1 MSVKTNLLIA
11 AVAVLG
17 LSSAYAGG
25 PEMMASPAA
34 LPFSSY
40 FYSELGLGYADTGY
54 NDFYSSYMDGSQ
66 GGESLTGTKNDNG
79 GLAVVGDIGYV
90 LMPHFAIELGG
101 GYLPEYKAN
110 YEPGSGSTDSESW
123 KVASWYT
130 YGAARVD
137 IDVLNKVNAYTKA
150 GLAYR
155 SMTITKD
162 GDDLDDYY
170 WAPFFGAGA
179 SYDVRDNLYVALEY
193 NYVGSSNDTNE
204 GLTAPAASL
213 YLAKVGY
220 KFNV

>member
-130 YGAARVD
+130 C
-137 IDVLNKVNAYTKA
+137 LLYT
-150 GLAYR
+150 
-155 SMTITKD
+155 S
-162 GDDLDDYY
+162 
-170 WAPFFGAGA
+170 P
-179 SYDVRDNLYVALEY
+179 SPRDRQ
-193 NYVGSSNDTNE
+193 
-204 GLTAPAASL
+204 
-213 YLAKVGY
+213 
-220 KFNV
+220 